1 MAKIVKV
8 KYEDKNFPK
17 TFAGRKYLY
26 FTTKDLNIGDIVI
39 APTRFGS
46 KKALVCE
53 LANEVEKSNQE
64 KINTILSIMFK
75 LDKEKFLKESKIVIV
90 N

>member
-1 MAKIVKV
+1 MIKFVKV

-17 TFAGRKYLY
+17 TFSGRKYLY
-26 FTTKDLNIGDIVI
+26 FTTKVLNIGDIVI

-53 LANEVEKSNQE
+53 LTSEVKKSNYEQ
-64 KINTILSIMFK
+64 INNILSIMFK